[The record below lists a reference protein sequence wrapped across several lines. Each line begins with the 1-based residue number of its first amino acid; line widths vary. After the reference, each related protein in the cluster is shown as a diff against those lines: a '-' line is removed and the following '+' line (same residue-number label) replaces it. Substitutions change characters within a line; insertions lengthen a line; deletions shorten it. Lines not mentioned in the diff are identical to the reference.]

1 MKNIVSNTPITTNT
15 PIKTNTPAT
24 KPIISNKL
32 VRPKDCNIFNSDTI
46 IRHKTSIF
54 EEFAIYLLKDKL
66 LYRCD
71 VDGNISSKGDSF
83 KTFNSF
89 TVSNDLEY
97 FSGKKSKN
105 AYKKLEYFDKSLN
118 KFISMKNVR
127 DNEFLN

>member
-1 MKNIVSNTPITTNT
+1 MNPILSNIHITT
-15 PIKTNTPAT
+15 P
-24 KPIISNKL
+24 NKI

-46 IRHKTSIF
+46 IRHKTCTF
-54 EEFAIYLLKDKL
+54 EEFAIYSLKDKL

-71 VDGNISSKGDSF
+71 VDGNILSKNDSF
-83 KTFNSF
+83 KTFNAF
-89 TVSNDLEY
+89 TVSNDLAY

-127 DNEFLN
+127 TDNFFN